1 MDIKGISELYSQGD
15 LPSALTQAKAFVRDN
30 PESNEGRS
38 LLMQFYLFAGETD
51 KAINQLTIMER
62 EYQDDLPSYMTLKV
76 MGEMLKAD
84 NQRKE
89 FFSQL
94 TEMPVFD
101 ESYQAALQPSYELMK
116 GLSEGSL
123 TKERAQEILANR
135 PQPVFEC
142 KSGEQAFMGELVEP
156 DDLTAFALEVFVA
169 NQGYAWLPWEKIES
183 IEFFPYEKPID
194 LLFRK
199 AIVHMSAEEDEQ
211 EVKPMHVFV
220 PVVYAGTSSADTQAA
235 LARATDWDACPN
247 TELVTG
253 VGQKCWLVGDEL
265 VPILQIQS
273 LHRVQP
279 N

>member
-15 LPSALTQAKAFVRDN
+15 LSSALTQAKAFVREN

-51 KAINQLTIMER
+51 KAISQLTIMER

-84 NQRKE
+84 NQRKA
-89 FFSQL
+89 FFNQL
-94 TEMPVFD
+94 SDIPVFQ
-101 ESYQAALQPSYELMK
+101 EEHQAALQPGYELMK

-123 TKERAQEILANR
+123 TRERAQEILANR
-135 PQPVFEC
+135 PQPLFEC
-142 KSGEQAFMGELVEP
+142 KSGEQVFAGELIEA

-169 NQGYAWLPWEKIES
+169 NQGYAWLPWEQIAS

-194 LLFRK
+194 LLYRK
-199 AIVHMSAEEDEQ
+199 AIVHMMADDSEQ
-211 EVKPMHVFV
+211 EAKPMHVFI
-220 PVVYAGTSSADTQAA
+220 PVIYAGTSVTDTQAA

-253 VGQKCWLVGDEL
+253 IGQKCWLVGDEL

-273 LHRVQP
+273 LQRVQP